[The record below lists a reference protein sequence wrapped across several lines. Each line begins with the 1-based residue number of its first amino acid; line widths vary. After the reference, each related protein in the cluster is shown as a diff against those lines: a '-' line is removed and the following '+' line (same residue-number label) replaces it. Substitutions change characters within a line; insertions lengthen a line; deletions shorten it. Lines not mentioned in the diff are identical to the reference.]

1 MHNIFYCCERYCV
14 LLYTSHYI
22 ILYTNAFASSWWSQR
37 KFSSASAFEA
47 ALTHREKAS
56 WSEKAKE
63 DRWEYV
69 GPPAPKIFSF

>member
-1 MHNIFYCCERYCV
+1 MHNIFYCSERYYV
-14 LLYTSHYI
+14 LLYTTYYI
-22 ILYTNAFASSWWSQR
+22 ILYTNAFTSGWWSQ